1 MYLFLFMGSLEG
13 RDVVLII
20 LSTVTLGEGAV
31 VVVAAAIPR
40 STSRKVAA
48 RVELLAVGLPG
59 N

>member
-1 MYLFLFMGSLEG
+1 MGSLEG